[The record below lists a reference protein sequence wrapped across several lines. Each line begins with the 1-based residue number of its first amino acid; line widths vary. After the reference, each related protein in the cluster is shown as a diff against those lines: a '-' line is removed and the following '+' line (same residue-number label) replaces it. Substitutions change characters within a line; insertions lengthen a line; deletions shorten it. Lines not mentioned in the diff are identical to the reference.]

1 VIVKSLASARRTPAL
16 ELGRQTAAPC
26 SGGMSAAVLRL
37 KVTLDGLA
45 PKALRWIE
53 APADIKL
60 NRGQCDN

>member
-16 ELGRQTAAPC
+16 ELGGRTAASY

-37 KVTLDGLA
+37 KVTLGGMA
-45 PKALRWIE
+45 PKALRRIE
-53 APADIKL
+53 VPADIKL

>member
-1 VIVKSLASARRTPAL
+1 
-16 ELGRQTAAPC
+16 
-26 SGGMSAAVLRL
+26 MSAAVLRL